1 MRAAHLIVLIAWT
14 ITMLLIVGLFVVA
27 FTLGDCMDEV
37 ACAASKKQA
46 VSITFVT
53 GLVIYEAVFFRLV
66 RRWSR

>member
-1 MRAAHLIVLIAWT
+1 
-14 ITMLLIVGLFVVA
+14 MLLIVGLFVVA